1 MTPNTINIEQKLS
14 QLSAITNSDL
24 TAIGFVERDTR
35 KIRWNAVVGSI
46 SKRTEKIR
54 QHEQVGLT
62 GEVLRTGSFMQFR
75 NEDVYVRPTD
85 EAIML
90 TEKLSHAAAWPLA
103 ACNGKYWV
111 AILIGKRQHGVYE
124 PEQIQAGT
132 KLVEELIAQY
142 KMTTIIAGVKA

>member
-1 MTPNTINIEQKLS
+1 MTHSTDHIEQKLS
-14 QLSAITNSDL
+14 QLSVVTDSDL
-24 TAIGFVERDTR
+24 TAIGVVEKDTR
-35 KIRWNAVVGSI
+35 KVRWNTVFGSI

-54 QHEQVGLT
+54 QHAQQGLT
-62 GEVLRTGSFMQFR
+62 GEVLRTGSFIQFR

-103 ACNGKYWV
+103 SCNGTYWV
-111 AILIGKRQHGVYE
+111 ALIGKRKCGAYE

-132 KLVEELIAQY
+132 ELLQEIIEQY
-142 KMTTIIAGVKA
+142 KKLNESVSK